1 MTAYA
6 LVNVACPNC
15 RGHFQERAKLVR
27 PNAQAWCPHCEALFV
42 LDDSNG
48 PMRRTIA
55 EAREARRR
63 RKERI
68 ADMRSRWNDAPAL
81 PQRPMLMSDVLSALD
96 DLLVRMDALGAKKG

>member
-42 LDDSNG
+42 LDETNG
-48 PMRRTIA
+48 PMRRTLN

-63 RKERI
+63 RKERV
-68 ADMRSRWNDAPAL
+68 AEMRSRWTDQPAV
-81 PQRPMLMSDVLSALD
+81 PEKPMLMGDVLHALD
-96 DLLVRMDALGAKKG
+96 DLLLRMDALAAKKG